1 MLQNGTH
8 WGQIVPR
15 RISFVNTICWP
26 YQETHLVFTKLRRCG
41 TIWPQCVPVYEQL
54 FIANTFK
61 VVQNGTHWGQIVPRR
76 ISFVNRIC
84 LPYKE
89 THLVFTKLRRRGTIW
104 PQCVPVYEQLFI
116 ANTYKVSQN
125 GTHWGQV
132 VPRLISF
139 VNTKCWPYK
148 ETQLVFTKLMRLS
161 KIHCRYCNLTFNSD
175 EELKTHLKKRTP

>member
-1 MLQNGTH
+1 MWYKYTTFMFTKLRRRGTIWPQCVPVYQQLFIANTYKVLQNRTH

-15 RISFVNTICWP
+15 RISLVNTICWP
-26 YQETHLVFTKLRRCG
+26 HKETHLVFTNLRRCG
-41 TIWPQCVPVYEQL
+41 TIWPQCVPVYQQL
-54 FIANTFK
+54 FIANTYK

-116 ANTYKVSQN
+116 ANT
-125 GTHWGQV
+125 
-132 VPRLISF
+132 
-139 VNTKCWPYK
+139 
-148 ETQLVFTKLMRLS
+148 
-161 KIHCRYCNLTFNSD
+161 
-175 EELKTHLKKRTP
+175 